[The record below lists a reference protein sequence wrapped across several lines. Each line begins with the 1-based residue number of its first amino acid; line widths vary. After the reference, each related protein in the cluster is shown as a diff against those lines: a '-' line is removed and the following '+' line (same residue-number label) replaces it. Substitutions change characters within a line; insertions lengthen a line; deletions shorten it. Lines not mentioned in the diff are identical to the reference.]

1 MNFHILTLFPEMV
14 ENGLKTSIIGRAVA
28 GGLLSIEAVNIRD
41 FAFNKHQSVDDY
53 PYGGGAGMLM
63 QAEPVY
69 LAYKDIEERIQKRI
83 QNAKMQNA
91 ETEEQDAEVKVQ
103 NAGIQDA
110 ETVSPD
116 KKLRVVYLS
125 PQGKTFDQKMA
136 EELAEEE
143 DLVLLCG
150 HYEGIDERVLEEIV
164 TDYVSIGDYVSQE
177 GNFRAMGHGRY
188 DLKACAGRT
197 GTMTSRQSLNHFRII
212 CWNILSIPDRK
223 SGTGKK
229 FRPVLLSGHHA
240 NIEKWRREQ
249 SILRTYR
256 EKTDL
261 LEKSSLTW
269 KEKKWLEET
278 VKEKTVH
285 EEPEDVTECTN

>member
-1 MNFHILTLFPEMV
+1 
-14 ENGLKTSIIGRAVA
+14 
-28 GGLLSIEAVNIRD
+28 
-41 FAFNKHQSVDDY
+41 
-53 PYGGGAGMLM
+53 MLM

-164 TDYVSIGDYVSQE
+164 TDYVSIGDYVLTGGE
-177 GNFRAMGHGRY
+177 LPAMVMV
-188 DLKACAGRT
+188 DT
-197 GTMTSRQSLNHFRII
+197 ISRLVPGVLHNDVSAEFESFQDNLLEYPQYS
-212 CWNILSIPDRK
+212 DRK

-229 FRPVLLSGHHA
+229 FRRCFCRD
-240 NIEKWRREQ
+240 IMQ
-249 SILRTYR
+249 T
-256 EKTDL
+256 
-261 LEKSSLTW
+261 
-269 KEKKWLEET
+269 
-278 VKEKTVH
+278 
-285 EEPEDVTECTN
+285 

>member
-1 MNFHILTLFPEMV
+1 
-14 ENGLKTSIIGRAVA
+14 
-28 GGLLSIEAVNIRD
+28 
-41 FAFNKHQSVDDY
+41 
-53 PYGGGAGMLM
+53 MLM

-110 ETVSPD
+110 ETVSPG

-150 HYEGIDERVLEEIV
+150 HYEGIDDV
-164 TDYVSIGDYVSQE
+164 
-177 GNFRAMGHGRY
+177 F
-188 DLKACAGRT
+188 
-197 GTMTSRQSLNHFRII
+197 
-212 CWNILSIPDRK
+212 
-223 SGTGKK
+223 
-229 FRPVLLSGHHA
+229 
-240 NIEKWRREQ
+240 WRR
-249 SILRTYR
+249 S
-256 EKTDL
+256 
-261 LEKSSLTW
+261 
-269 KEKKWLEET
+269 
-278 VKEKTVH
+278 
-285 EEPEDVTECTN
+285 

>member
-1 MNFHILTLFPEMV
+1 
-14 ENGLKTSIIGRAVA
+14 
-28 GGLLSIEAVNIRD
+28 
-41 FAFNKHQSVDDY
+41 
-53 PYGGGAGMLM
+53 MLM

-69 LAYKDIEERIQKRI
+69 LAYKISRNGSKSGI

-150 HYEGIDERVLEEIV
+150 HYEGIDERVLV
-164 TDYVSIGDYVSQE
+164 
-177 GNFRAMGHGRY
+177 GR
-188 DLKACAGRT
+188 
-197 GTMTSRQSLNHFRII
+197 S
-212 CWNILSIPDRK
+212 
-223 SGTGKK
+223 
-229 FRPVLLSGHHA
+229 
-240 NIEKWRREQ
+240 
-249 SILRTYR
+249 
-256 EKTDL
+256 
-261 LEKSSLTW
+261 
-269 KEKKWLEET
+269 
-278 VKEKTVH
+278 
-285 EEPEDVTECTN
+285 

>member
-164 TDYVSIGDYVSQE
+164 TDYVSIGDYVLTGGE
-177 GNFRAMGHGRY
+177 LPAMVMV
-188 DLKACAGRT
+188 DT
-197 GTMTSRQSLNHFRII
+197 ISRLVPGVLHNDVSAEFESFQDNLLEYPQHSRPEEWH
-212 CWNILSIPDRK
+212 
-223 SGTGKK
+223 GKK
-229 FRPVLLSGHHA
+229 VPPVLLSGHHA

-249 SILRTYR
+249 SILRTYER
-256 EKTDL
+256 RPDL